1 MIFGYQKIK
10 LIIMIIFVMVIG
22 LNMSNV
28 YGASDRIYSVT
39 VENLTAGQPFSP
51 VLAATHHRNISM
63 FSVGN
68 LASGGLEAIAE
79 DGNSSPMFNRFFLS
93 GLVTR
98 VLDAGV
104 PLTPSGTIV
113 GDFTDSVTF
122 KILAHPEDKFTM
134 AAMLICTNDGFIG
147 LDRVDLPK
155 KGELVYW
162 LNGYDAGTEMNTEM
176 SEHIVDPCS
185 ALGPFGLFGDPNGN
199 EDTAVDMVP
208 HQPIQHHPTNI
219 AGIGDL
225 SINDHGWADPVA
237 KVTITRME

>member
-1 MIFGYQKIK
+1 MFYGYQKIK
-10 LIIMIIFVMVIG
+10 LIIMIFFVMVIS
-22 LNMSNV
+22 LNVSNV
-28 YGASDRIYSVT
+28 FASSDRIYSVT
-39 VENLTAGQPFSP
+39 VENLANGQPFSP

-63 FSVGN
+63 FSIGD

-98 VLDAGV
+98 VLDIGV
-104 PLTPSGTIV
+104 PLTPSGTVV

-134 AAMLICTNDGFIG
+134 VAMLICTNDGFLG

-176 SEHIVDPCS
+176 SEDIVDPCS
-185 ALGPFGLFGDPNGN
+185 ALGPLPLPGDPNGN
-199 EDTAVDMVP
+199 EDLAVDMVP
-208 HQPIQHHPTNI
+208 HQPIQLHPTNI
-219 AGIGDL
+219 AGVGDL
-225 SINDHGWADPVA
+225 TVSDHGWTDPVA